1 MTALLRDE
9 VDGEGFRELSGFIA
23 SPSQGEA
30 GPEFPDLASLP
41 DRDGG
46 LWLADLQA
54 LDNDIMP
61 DEDKREQYKCV
72 ASYPIPQWSEGQGG
86 SRERGVA

>member
-1 MTALLRDE
+1 MR
-9 VDGEGFRELSGFIA
+9 
-23 SPSQGEA
+23 QGEA
-30 GPEFPDLASLP
+30 GPDFPDLASLP

-61 DEDKREQYKCV
+61 DEDKREKYQCV
-72 ASYPIPQWSEGQGG
+72 ISVGAKGRSL
-86 SRERGVA
+86 

>member
-72 ASYPIPQWSEGQGG
+72 ASYPIAPYPQGG
-86 SRERGVA
+86 SSERGVA